1 MVPYNIGGGI
11 LANNFQTVF
20 ERTFLWFCKEMGGS
34 ELFELAIRELQKP
47 GQRPTPPRVYEFPEY
62 LVIDRP
68 FSFTDTDFVYGGLT
82 SGESLQ
88 LSLSCEEKGDHYR
101 VLACVTQGGVARSK
115 VLIVGTCIGGRE
127 YLKGKTN
134 PQGKRVF
141 SIASKEESDSLIVAM
156 VVPSKEKSTSLQG
169 TSTRAQK
176 VLVELHSA
184 Q

>member
-1 MVPYNIGGGI
+1 MASWLIIFKQCLKEPFFGSVKKWGDLNSLNSRY
-11 LANNFQTVF
+11 ANYRSQVSD
-20 ERTFLWFCKEMGGS
+20 RH
-34 ELFELAIRELQKP
+34 
-47 GQRPTPPRVYEFPEY
+47 PPRVYEFPEY

-88 LSLSCEEKGDHYR
+88 LSLSCEGEGDHYR

-115 VLIVGTCIGGRE
+115 ILIVGTCIGGRE
-127 YLKGKTN
+127 YFKGKTN